1 MTANAT
7 TKTTTST
14 TSMTETARAL
24 FDACEQGKGW
34 AACKQYCHE
43 GATFSSQADALAEIT
58 TLEQY
63 TEWMAGLYAF
73 APDASYE
80 VHAFAADEGASRVM
94 GFGTFRATH
103 TGEGGPVP
111 PTGKKVEAEYVYV
124 MEFEEGRVRHMTK
137 VWNDGHSFRQIGWA

>member
-1 MTANAT
+1 MTTNTA
-7 TKTTTST
+7 SI
-14 TSMTETARAL
+14 TETARKL
-24 FDACEQGKGW
+24 FDACESGKGW
-34 AACKQYCHE
+34 EACKQYCHE
-43 GATFSSQADALAEIT
+43 GATFSAQAEAVAEIT

-63 TEWMAGLYAF
+63 TEWMAGMYAI

-80 VHAFAADEGASRVM
+80 VHAFAADEAANRVM

-124 MEFEEGRVRHMTK
+124 MAFDQGRVRHMTK
-137 VWNDGHSFRQIGWA
+137 VWNDGHSLKQIGWA